1 MNKKLKLLMSIT
13 ISAVIGT
20 SLLAGCGSKGG
31 STENGKVKLELFS
44 TKAENKTI
52 LQSLAN
58 EFQEKNPNIEIS
70 INSPANAGT
79 VLKTRLAKNDMPDLV
94 SLGADVNYGAL
105 VDANALVDLTNDGI
119 LENIQKP
126 YLDMLH
132 GIASNDNG
140 KIYGVPYATNA
151 DGVLYNKDIF
161 SKLGLQI
168 PKTWDEFMA
177 VSKKIKDAG
186 QLPLYLTLKDAWTG
200 MCFWN
205 VIASDLEPSNFL
217 ADKKAGKTT
226 FEATHGEIV
235 DKMETIGTLGQEDI
249 LGVSYNDGNA
259 AFAQGKSAM
268 YLQGNWAISEIK
280 KANPNINI
288 GMFPL
293 PASNDPSK
301 NNIISGIDVF
311 FGITSKSKHSD
322 EAKKFIEFMT
332 QKENAQKYIKDQF
345 AFSAVKDVTQDDQSV
360 TDVQESF
367 KNGKIGVF
375 PDHYYPSSFDA
386 ASLVQGFYSKKDKAE
401 FLKQLDTEY
410 DKANS
415 KQ

>member
-58 EFQEKNPNIEIS
+58 EFQEKNPDIEIS

-94 SLGADVNYGAL
+94 ALGADVNYGAL

-119 LENIQKP
+119 IENIQKP

-186 QLPLYLTLKDAWTG
+186 QLPLYLTLKDAWAG

-217 ADKKAGKTT
+217 ADKKAGKQLLKL
-226 FEATHGEIV
+226 H
-235 DKMETIGTLGQEDI
+235 ME
-249 LGVSYNDGNA
+249 
-259 AFAQGKSAM
+259 K
-268 YLQGNWAISEIK
+268 
-280 KANPNINI
+280 
-288 GMFPL
+288 
-293 PASNDPSK
+293 
-301 NNIISGIDVF
+301 
-311 FGITSKSKHSD
+311 
-322 EAKKFIEFMT
+322 
-332 QKENAQKYIKDQF
+332 
-345 AFSAVKDVTQDDQSV
+345 
-360 TDVQESF
+360 
-367 KNGKIGVF
+367 
-375 PDHYYPSSFDA
+375 
-386 ASLVQGFYSKKDKAE
+386 
-401 FLKQLDTEY
+401 
-410 DKANS
+410 
-415 KQ
+415 